1 MITFE
6 QACVTVGY
14 DRNAP
19 APKAQFK
26 YLAYKKGEIREFKDM
41 NSALDFSRF
50 AEKVIINEGDVN
62 GFREKQRELAD
73 RAMQYW
79 KNELREEY
87 RGLTDKQF
95 DMLYERAYDNDSHCD
110 SIVEEMERL
119 YSFVSN
125 FNSAA

>member
-6 QACVTVGY
+6 QACVAVGY
-14 DRNAP
+14 DRNAKRP
-19 APKAQFK
+19 IPTIK
-26 YLAYKKGEIREFKDM
+26 YLAYKRGEVREFD
-41 NSALDFSRF
+41 SYDLAFEFSNLV
-50 AEKVIINEGDVN
+50 EKIVVNEDDVN

-87 RGLTDKQF
+87 RDLTHKQF